1 MLKIVWPELIT
12 NILGFLL
19 LFWGLKRF
27 AWGPILGL
35 LEERRERIR
44 KDFDAAEEAT
54 QDAEGLRADYQG
66 KLKEID
72 AVGRKRIEEATQDA
86 LRVAA
91 EMKEKAREES
101 NAILQKGQAD
111 IERER
116 AKARVALRNDMVQ
129 MVMHGTEKILK
140 EKVTGTKQEELVG
153 KFIDELENVR
163 AQAR

>member
-19 LFWGLKRF
+19 LFWGLKHF

-44 KDFDAAEEAT
+44 KDFDAAEEAK

-129 MVMHGTEKILK
+129 MVMQSTEKILK
-140 EKVTGTKQEELVG
+140 EKVTGAKQEELVG
-153 KFIDELENVR
+153 KFIDELENVK
-163 AQAR
+163 A

>member
-44 KDFDAAEEAT
+44 KDFDAAEEAK

-140 EKVTGTKQEELVG
+140 EKVTGAKQEELVG
-153 KFIDELENVR
+153 KFIDELENVK
-163 AQAR
+163 A

>member
-44 KDFDAAEEAT
+44 KDFDAAEEAK
-54 QDAEGLRADYQG
+54 QDAEGLRADYEG

-129 MVMHGTEKILK
+129 MVMHSTEKILK
-140 EKVTGTKQEELVG
+140 EKVTGAKQEELVG
-153 KFIDELENVR
+153 KYIDELENVK
-163 AQAR
+163 A